1 MRHPSFVGAT
11 LRRLRASSSSFVVDA
26 LATTRRVT
34 KASMARRR
42 ARGARASAGRARA
55 RARTRIVD
63 DDARADARMNEVGWV
78 DGARHKRKRSPG
90 ARARDAIKMTLY
102 S

>member
-1 MRHPSFVGAT
+1 
-11 LRRLRASSSSFVVDA
+11 
-26 LATTRRVT
+26 
-34 KASMARRR
+34 
-42 ARGARASAGRARA
+42 
-55 RARTRIVD
+55 
-63 DDARADARMNEVGWV
+63 MNEVGWV